1 MAGWYPTR
9 NTTSMLSRS
18 TKLTIGVV
26 GLAVAL
32 VFAIPVAFIVALFLM
47 LFGHVVGGL
56 ILIGASVLA
65 ATAAIGVAALC
76 GVRQLRHFREML
88 TRGTFTGGTFTG
100 GTFTGGSFTGRDAN
114 DVNDVGGG
122 GVNDQDPRVVR
133 LDTDDYDRY

>member
-88 TRGTFTGGTFTG
+88 TRGTFTGG
-100 GTFTGGSFTGRDAN
+100 SFTGRDAN
-114 DVNDVGGG
+114 DANDVGGG